1 MAATMGYTI
10 VADLA
15 HELETVLDC
24 VRRGELSIEAT
35 IMDTLFRSA
44 DVLEQAVEAA
54 VSGGREGDVV
64 AADLIAALRALTA
77 GPLAPPA
84 AAENVA
90 TSPAAP
96 TPSPPPPNAA
106 QPSQGAGELVRIWLQ
121 PETPLRGVRAFLIVQ
136 AMATIGEVISTAP
149 AIADLQNEDFD
160 NEFSVRLV
168 TSQPAAEI
176 ERVARGVGDVFDVQ
190 IGEPRASG
198 AWAAPTPA

>member
-1 MAATMGYTI
+1 MAATMGYTL

-44 DVLEQAVEAA
+44 DMLEQAVEAA
-54 VSGGREGDVV
+54 VAGGGGAGDPA

-77 GPLAPPA
+77 GPLVPPA
-84 AAENVA
+84 AGSPPNVRA
-90 TSPAAP
+90 SPAPADAP
-96 TPSPPPPNAA
+96 A
-106 QPSQGAGELVRIWLQ
+106 PSQASQGPAELVRIWLQ

-136 AMATIGEVISTAP
+136 ALATIGEVVSTAP

-160 NEFSVRLV
+160 KEFSVRLA
-168 TSQPAAEI
+168 TS
-176 ERVARGVGDVFDVQ
+176 
-190 IGEPRASG
+190 
-198 AWAAPTPA
+198 